1 MDYPPNPTG
10 MPDDVY
16 KSGVDL
22 LTALVNTQDNSDVL
36 THIES
41 TLNTDGVDAALYL
54 LNYGFMVKQTL
65 TFSMNDEYKQQKD
78 FRTLLQTAA
87 SLGAYASRERFIGI
101 EKLDKLWN
109 ISEEENV

>member
-1 MDYPPNPTG
+1 
-10 MPDDVY
+10 
-16 KSGVDL
+16 
-22 LTALVNTQDNSDVL
+22 
-36 THIES
+36 
-41 TLNTDGVDAALYL
+41 
-54 LNYGFMVKQTL
+54 
-65 TFSMNDEYKQQKD
+65 MNDEYKQQKD